1 MPPFGRPMMWE
12 PPPLEEGLERLQCFL
27 RRLLGEEVATGQ
39 GAAGHLPGA
48 RGPQLQHVVAALDDA
63 LPAPQPPQRRNALA
77 VPVGAVVLEVYGGGG
92 TGVPRGA
99 VAHRRVWEAARVHRG
114 SLGR

>member
-1 MPPFGRPMMWE
+1 MPPFGRPMIWE
-12 PPPLEEGLERLQCFL
+12 PPPLDEGLERLQCFL

-63 LPAPQPPQRRNALA
+63 LPAPQHQQRRNDLA
-77 VPVGAVVLEVYGGGG
+77 VAVGAVEIGRASCRESVCQYVYIS
-92 TGVPRGA
+92 VVA
-99 VAHRRVWEAARVHRG
+99 V
-114 SLGR
+114 SLKKTKQTK